1 MSYTE
6 IELRSIFIRKS
17 CSLYSKFILS
27 LIDQSGFVVRYNL
40 AVSSCSGLFGH
51 VDLDAIPYGCNNF
64 DASSRALVILCR
76 SPVSAN
82 VSFIIGNDPS
92 EDEFQ
97 VPCYMMGW
105 PTAET

>member
-6 IELRSIFIRKS
+6 IELRSVFIKKS

-27 LIDQSGFVVRYNL
+27 LTDQSGFVARYNL
-40 AVSSCSGLFGH
+40 AVSSCSGLYGH
-51 VDLDAIPYGCNNF
+51 VDLDATPYGRNNF
-64 DASSRALVILCR
+64 DALSRALVILCR

-82 VSFIIGNDPS
+82 VSSIIGNDPS
-92 EDEFQ
+92 GDEFQ

-105 PTAET
+105 PTAVT